1 MITLV
6 TGGAR
11 SGKSR
16 HALDLAAGSARR
28 VFIATAEAFDD
39 EMRERSRLHRQ
50 QRAESFA
57 CIEEP
62 VDLAG
67 ALRRLPGDTGIA
79 VVDCLTVWL
88 GNLFHRL
95 GSDRRD
101 GRDRRDRR
109 DGCDGRDGRD
119 GCDRRDG
126 RGGCEPASRLEDFPE
141 IGAFLAALGTVPCP
155 LVLVT
160 NEVGLGIIAPDPLT
174 RAFVEVAGRLNQ
186 EVAAR
191 AERVVLVVCGL
202 PLVLKG
208 GKGGAP

>member
-16 HALDLAAGSARR
+16 YALELAERFPNRA
-28 VFIATAEAFDD
+28 FIATAEAFDD
-39 EMRERSRLHRQ
+39 EMQERIQRHRR
-50 QRAESFA
+50 QRGERFA
-57 CIEEP
+57 SIEEP

-88 GNLFHRL
+88 GNLYHR
-95 GSDRRD
+95 
-101 GRDRRDRR
+101 
-109 DGCDGRDGRD
+109 
-119 GCDRRDG
+119 
-126 RGGCEPASRLEDFPE
+126 RGAEPADDLEDFPE
-141 IGAFLAALGTVPCP
+141 IGAFLAALRAVPCP

-160 NEVGLGIIAPDPLT
+160 NEVGLGVIAADPMT
-174 RAFVEVAGRLNQ
+174 RGFVEVAGRLNQ

-191 AERVVLVVCGL
+191 AERVVLLVSGL
-202 PLVLKG
+202 PLALKG
-208 GKGGAP
+208 GAG